1 MIDLFESGA
10 GSMVLKSYMAAKRMD
25 EKTRQALANDRLAIY
40 HDDWK
45 DILETILVSQF
56 HPTNYKKIRLLKNTT
71 QNILKKVI
79 DDIAIVYKVAP
90 VRDYGK
96 SDLMDEIYDYLNI
109 DEFMTRVDQ
118 YGTLLNDII
127 IRAGWDDELK
137 RITLDLNT
145 PANTSVIQRDG
156 YPEQAA
162 AIYYDI
168 EYVDDQFKGEKLKVF
183 WSDFEHFLFKESE
196 DKDGL
201 LRIDTRIPAEDNP
214 GMINPYGKLPFI
226 ILHMRQIPSM
236 FWNPNGGNDLVDG
249 TTSTGFK
256 RTLKDYLF
264 KNQSFKQ
271 LWLRAQNTDGIADD
285 MLSDPLSMFKLNGEA
300 AQVGVLDIT
309 AAFAELDRTI
319 QSDINAFL
327 ATYGLS
333 IDMFATSGEEASGKA
348 LNIKNRGL
356 REIREKQ
363 LPKFR
368 RVEGELFNMI
378 RLVYNT
384 YNPGAIP
391 ESLEFKIDF
400 AELETYIEPMQ
411 RRIQAKW
418 DLDNNL
424 ISPAQFFM
432 QFNPDIVD
440 EKIAEAKII
449 ENAAK
454 IKDLQ
459 GKGFSLDK
467 YFGGD
472 KEKPTDQNA

>member
-1 MIDLFESGA
+1 
-10 GSMVLKSYMAAKRMD
+10 
-25 EKTRQALANDRLAIY
+25 
-40 HDDWK
+40 
-45 DILETILVSQF
+45 
-56 HPTNYKKIRLLKNTT
+56 
-71 QNILKKVI
+71 
-79 DDIAIVYKVAP
+79 
-90 VRDYGK
+90 
-96 SDLMDEIYDYLNI
+96 
-109 DEFMTRVDQ
+109 
-118 YGTLLNDII
+118 LLNDAL
-127 IRAGWDDELK
+127 IRVGWDTELK

-145 PANTSVIQRDG
+145 PANTSVIQRDN

-162 AIYYDI
+162 AVYYDF

-214 GMINPYGKLPFI
+214 DMINPYGKLPFI
-226 ILHMRQIPSM
+226 ILHMRQIPSI
-236 FWNPNGGNDLVDG
+236 FWNPTGGSDLVEG
-249 TTSTGFK
+249 TTSVGFK

-285 MLSDPLSMFKLNGEA
+285 MLSDPLSMFKLNGES

-309 AAFAELDRTI
+309 AAFAELDTTI

-327 ATYGLS
+327 STYGLS

-368 RVEGELFNMI
+368 RVESELFDMI

-384 YNPGAIP
+384 NNPGSIP
-391 ESLEFKIDF
+391 KTLEFKIDF

-411 RRIQAKW
+411 RRLQAKW
-418 DLDNNL
+418 DLDNGL

-432 QFNPDIVD
+432 LFNPDIVD
-440 EKIAEAKII
+440 EKDAETRII

-454 IKDLQ
+454 VKELQ
-459 GKGFSLDK
+459 GKGFNLGK
-467 YFGGD
+467 YFD
-472 KEKPTDQNA
+472 ESNPDA